1 MNNLRCSKSLKESGF
16 ALQLATGRKAGRLAR
31 ISRAKRRGFTD
42 LHTSFRYLNSNP
54 VRSFA
59 SILALLLSNV
69 SSRFWTGFGGRLCR
83 IPRFKSGPDFFSL
96 SLSPSLFYETPPS
109 TTKLRETCNSLPPLL
124 TSRRCKGKNEK
135 KRDEGENIPRA
146 KIFLLAYEKFQLV
159 SGNINV
165 IRGFHKNFSFIP

>member
-1 MNNLRCSKSLKESGF
+1 MNNLRCSKSLKGSGF

-69 SSRFWTGFGGRLCR
+69 SSRFWTGFGAACVGSLDSKAVL
-83 IPRFKSGPDFFSL
+83 IFFL

-124 TSRRCKGKNEK
+124 TSRRCKEKNEK